1 METDAL
7 LLSGRSGECL
17 EKACGRAWERYNRLV
32 RQNGNLRRI
41 AIMKLAAS
49 IALLFLASAGIVAP
63 AAAYEPRAQAHAIE
77 KYLNKHLKNRM
88 LVLRTPVAEPARL
101 EFDSRGRPLTEF
113 QRGSRRDDS
122 ALLFLRAEVNN
133 GRVELLTERLSLS
146 QLHRSKD
153 GKKLMIWRDRNQMS
167 LLRVVFPLEPEWLA
181 SDDFGPGLA
190 RTLLSIFLS
199 SQEWTRSLEREILA
213 AM

>member
-1 METDAL
+1 
-7 LLSGRSGECL
+7 
-17 EKACGRAWERYNRLV
+17 
-32 RQNGNLRRI
+32 
-41 AIMKLAAS
+41 MKLAAS
-49 IALLFLASAGIVAP
+49 IALLFFVSAGTAAP
-63 AAAYEPRAQAHAIE
+63 AAAYEPRAQARAIE

-88 LVLRTPVAEPARL
+88 LVLRTPVSEPPRL
-101 EFDSRGRPLTEF
+101 EFDTQGRPLSEF

-122 ALLFLRAEVNN
+122 ALLFLRAEVTD
-133 GRVELLTERLSLS
+133 GHVELLTERLSLS

-153 GKKLMIWRDRNQMS
+153 GKKLMIWRDRKRMS
-167 LLRVVFPLEPEWLA
+167 LVRIVFPLDAEWLA
-181 SDDFGPGLA
+181 SDDFGSGLA